1 MKIRSSQDWT
11 YKKMLLFIETV
22 VFAFVLPSTS
32 LGSQPPSS
40 KKRAKFYDFSEQV
53 IDGQIKK
60 PTALYT
66 DARQKV
72 KFNRLLRLK
81 KSFLPEVLQSARE
94 PVFRK

>member
-11 YKKMLLFIETV
+11 YKKMLLFVVTV
-22 VFAFVLPSTS
+22 VFVLVLPSSS

-40 KKRAKFYDFSEQV
+40 KKRAKFYDFSEQI

-72 KFNRLLRLK
+72 KFNRLLKLK
-81 KSFLPEVLQSARE
+81 KSFLSEMLNSARE

>member
-1 MKIRSSQDWT
+1 MKIKSSQDWT
-11 YKKMLLFIETV
+11 YKKILLFVVTV
-22 VFAFVLPSTS
+22 VFILILPSTS
-32 LGSQPPSS
+32 LGTVPPS

-53 IDGQIKK
+53 IDGKIKK

-72 KFNRLLRLK
+72 RFSRLLKLK
-81 KSFLPEVLQSARE
+81 RSFLPSLLSSAKE